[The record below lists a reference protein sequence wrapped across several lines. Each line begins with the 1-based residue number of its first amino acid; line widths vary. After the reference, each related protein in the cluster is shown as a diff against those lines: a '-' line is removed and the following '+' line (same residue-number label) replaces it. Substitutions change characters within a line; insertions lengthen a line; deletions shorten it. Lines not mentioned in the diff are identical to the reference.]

1 MFGDMMEKL
10 QQMKQNVAD
19 VKEKLNRIS
28 VTGESANGK
37 VRVVCNGNKVVK
49 SIYLDESLQKGDSEE
64 LEDHLILA
72 TNRAIEQAENLH
84 QIEMAAVTSGI
95 IPPHLMGMMNQ

>member
-1 MFGDMMEKL
+1 MGKL
-10 QQMKQNVAD
+10 QQMKQNVAE

-28 VTGESANGK
+28 VTGESASGK
-37 VRVVCNGNKVVK
+37 VRVVCNGNK
-49 SIYLDESLQKGDSEE
+49 SITSIHMDDSLRNGDAEE

-72 TNRAIEQAENLH
+72 INRAIEKAENLH

>member
-1 MFGDMMEKL
+1 MLEKL
-10 QQMKQNVAD
+10 QQMKQNVAE
-19 VKEKLNRIS
+19 VKEKLNRVS

-37 VRVVCNGNKVVK
+37 VRVVCNGNKVVI
-49 SIYLDESLQKGDSEE
+49 SFHIDESLQNGDAEE

-84 QIEMAAVTSGI
+84 QSEISAVTSGI
-95 IPPHLMGMMNQ
+95 IPPHLMGLMNQ

>member
-1 MFGDMMEKL
+1 MFGDMMEKI

-19 VKEKLNRIS
+19 VKDKLDRIS

-49 SIYLDESLQKGDSEE
+49 SFHIDESLKNGDAEE

-72 TNRAIEQAENLH
+72 TNRAIEKAENLH
-84 QIEMAAVTSGI
+84 QSEMAAVTSGM
-95 IPPHLMGMMNQ
+95 IPPHLMGLMNQ